1 MFSHFSIGRKISLG
15 FAVVILSTIVAF
27 FITNNTFVESRKINE
42 QITNN
47 HTPSIAKLEELKL
60 LIVRSKMLINNW
72 AYQATPPENEDKVAL
87 NKITVSE
94 YPQLKLELEE
104 LASKWD
110 DSSSTAKLD
119 TVFAEIE
126 NLWGMHEIVKQ
137 TLVGIESYNDPF
149 NLFSSQSE
157 VEEGGS
163 IDIQTDV
170 LIANLNGLID
180 RKKGATEDI
189 TNEMLSKFEGVQLLI
204 RNLGVALAIAGVL
217 IAFLTTRTIVSPVRK
232 LRLILLDLSKGIFP
246 KNWIDT
252 RGDEIGE
259 MANALETVV
268 TGLRRTK
275 DFAIS
280 VGSGTYNSDYTPLS
294 DQDEL
299 GQSLLLMR
307 KNLKEYSE
315 DMEEKVRERTAEVVR
330 QKEEIQKQGEQIAEL
345 YEQVKDSILYAKRIQ
360 EAILPSK
367 EEIDSAIKQSMVL
380 FRPKDIVSG
389 DFYWF
394 TEKEDRA
401 IIAAADCTG
410 HGVPGALMSM
420 IGSSL
425 LNEIV
430 NEKGITEPAEILF
443 ALKQGV
449 IKALN
454 KHPSADQTKDGMD
467 IALCSIPKKGNKVE
481 YAGAYNPLWLI
492 RDGEI
497 IDFPGDR
504 QPVGFFGDNLNTPYT
519 NHSVEVLPGDSL
531 YMFSDGYA
539 DQFGGPTGKKFKY
552 SQFKKLLLNIQEKP
566 MEEQREILNTR
577 IEEWMGDE
585 EQIDDILIIG
595 IKFEESA

>member
-15 FAVVILSTIVAF
+15 FAVVIVAMIVAF
-27 FITNNTFVESRKINE
+27 YITNDTFVESQKINE
-42 QITNN
+42 EITNN
-47 HTPSIAKLEELKL
+47 HNPSIAKLEELKL
-60 LIVRSKMLINNW
+60 MIVRSKMLINNW
-72 AYQATPPENEDKVAL
+72 VYQSSPSENEDKVSL
-87 NKITVSE
+87 NKLTVSE
-94 YPQLKLELEE
+94 YPKLKLELET
-104 LASKWD
+104 LAATWE
-110 DSSSTAKLD
+110 DSAKHRLTD
-119 TVFAEIE
+119 LFDNIE
-126 NLWGMHEIVKQ
+126 SLWSYHEIIKQ
-137 TLVGIESYNDPF
+137 TLNGIESYNDPL
-149 NLFSSQSE
+149 NLFTAKAM
-157 VEEGGS
+157 VEEGGE
-163 IDIQTDV
+163 IDALTDEITSV
-170 LIANLNGLID
+170 LNEIISF
-180 RKKGATEDI
+180 KKERTEAI
-189 TNEMLSKFEGVQLLI
+189 TAEMTDSFQRVRMLI
-204 RNLGVALAIAGVL
+204 RNLGVALAIAGIV

-246 KNWIDT
+246 KSWIDT

-275 DFAIS
+275 DFAIA

-294 DQDEL
+294 EQDEL

-307 KNLKEYSE
+307 KNLREYSE

-330 QKEEIQKQGEQIAEL
+330 QKEEIQKQSEQIAEL

-367 EEIDSAIKQSMVL
+367 EEIDTALKNSMVL

-394 TEKEDRA
+394 SQKGDRA

-420 IGSSL
+420 IGSTL

-430 NEKGITEPAEILF
+430 NEKGIVKPADILL
-443 ALKQGV
+443 ALKHGV

-467 IALCSIPKKGNKVE
+467 IAICSIPKSGNAIE
-481 YAGAYNPLWLI
+481 FAGANNPLWMV
-492 RDGEI
+492 RNGEI
-497 IDFPGDR
+497 IDYRGDR
-504 QPVGFFGDNLNTPYT
+504 QPVGIYGDNLDTPYT
-519 NHSVEVLPGDSL
+519 NHIVEVQPGDSV
-531 YMFSDGYA
+531 YIFSDGYA
-539 DQFGGPTGKKFKY
+539 DQFGGENGKKFKY
-552 SQFKKLLLNIQEKP
+552 SQFKKVLLDIKEKS
-566 MEEQREILNTR
+566 MSEQRDVLNHI

-585 EQIDDILIIG
+585 EQIDDILVVG
-595 IKFEESA
+595 IRF

>member
-27 FITNNTFVESRKINE
+27 YITNRTFVNSQKINE
-42 QITNN
+42 EITNN

-60 LIVRSKMLINNW
+60 MIVRSKMLINNW
-72 AYQATPPENEDKVAL
+72 VYLSSPPENEDKVAL
-87 NKITVSE
+87 NRLTISE
-94 YPQLKLELEE
+94 YPKLKIDIET
-104 LASKWD
+104 LAKQWQ
-110 DSSSTAKLD
+110 DSTKASLAPL
-119 TVFAEIE
+119 FENIE
-126 NLWGMHEIVKQ
+126 MLWSNHDIVKQ
-137 TLVGIESYNDPF
+137 TLSGMESYNDPF
-149 NLFSSQSE
+149 NQFTANSM
-157 VEEGGS
+157 VEDGG
-163 IDIQTDV
+163 DIYLLTDDILTMLNV
-170 LIANLNGLID
+170 LIDQKKNTTEIITAEMIDSFQGVRMLI
-180 RKKGATEDI
+180 K
-189 TNEMLSKFEGVQLLI
+189 
-204 RNLGVALAIAGVL
+204 NLGIGLTIAGVI

-246 KNWIDT
+246 KSWINT

-268 TGLRRTK
+268 AGLQSTK
-275 DFAIS
+275 DFAIA
-280 VGSGTYNSDYTPLS
+280 VGSGGYNTEYTPLS

-299 GQSLLLMR
+299 GQSLLVMR

-330 QKEEIQKQGEQIAEL
+330 QKEEIEKQSEQIAEL

-360 EAILPSK
+360 EAILPSR
-367 EEIDSAIKQSMVL
+367 EEINASLQNSMVL

-394 TEKEDRA
+394 TEKPDRV

-430 NEKGITEPAEILF
+430 NEKGITQPNEILL
-443 ALKQGV
+443 ALKHGV

-454 KHPSADQTKDGMD
+454 KHPSSDQTKDGMD
-467 IALCSIPKKGNKVE
+467 IGICSIPKKGNKIDF
-481 YAGAYNPLWLI
+481 AGANNPLWMV

-497 IDFPGDR
+497 IDFRGDR
-504 QPVGFFGDNLNTPYT
+504 QPVGIYGDNLDTPYT
-519 NHSVEVLPGDSL
+519 NHTIDIQDGDSV
-531 YMFSDGYA
+531 YIFSDGYA
-539 DQFGGPTGKKFKY
+539 DQFGGPRGKKFKY
-552 SQFKKLLLNIQEKP
+552 SQFKKLLVQINNET
-566 MEEQREILNTR
+566 MESQRDTLNTR
-577 IEEWMGDE
+577 IEEWMGDQE
-585 EQIDDILIIG
+585 EQIDDILVVG
-595 IKFEESA
+595 IRF

>member
-27 FITNNTFVESRKINE
+27 YITNRTFVNSQKINE
-42 QITNN
+42 EITNN

-60 LIVRSKMLINNW
+60 MIVRSKMLINNW
-72 AYQATPPENEDKVAL
+72 VYLSSPPENEDKVAL
-87 NKITVSE
+87 NRLTISE
-94 YPQLKLELEE
+94 YPKLKIDIEM
-104 LASKWD
+104 LAKQWQ
-110 DSSSTAKLD
+110 DSTKASLAPL
-119 TVFAEIE
+119 FENIE
-126 NLWGMHEIVKQ
+126 MLWSNHDIVKQ
-137 TLVGIESYNDPF
+137 TLSGMESYNDPF
-149 NLFSSQSE
+149 NQFTANSM
-157 VEEGGS
+157 VEDGG
-163 IDIQTDV
+163 DIYLLTDDILTMLNV
-170 LIANLNGLID
+170 LIDQKKNTTEIITAEMIDSFQGVRMLI
-180 RKKGATEDI
+180 K
-189 TNEMLSKFEGVQLLI
+189 
-204 RNLGVALAIAGVL
+204 NLGIGLTIAGVI

-246 KNWIDT
+246 KSWINT

-268 TGLRRTK
+268 AGLQSTK
-275 DFAIS
+275 DFAIA
-280 VGSGTYNSDYTPLS
+280 VGSGGYNTEYTPLS

-299 GQSLLLMR
+299 GQSLLVMR

-330 QKEEIQKQGEQIAEL
+330 QKEEIEKQSEQIAEL

-360 EAILPSK
+360 EAILPSR
-367 EEIDSAIKQSMVL
+367 EEINASLQNSMVL

-394 TEKEDRA
+394 TEKPDRV

-430 NEKGITEPAEILF
+430 NEKGITQPNEILL
-443 ALKQGV
+443 ALKHGV

-454 KHPSADQTKDGMD
+454 KHPSSDQTKDGMD
-467 IALCSIPKKGNKVE
+467 IGICSIPKKGNKIDF
-481 YAGAYNPLWLI
+481 AGANNPLWMV

-497 IDFPGDR
+497 IDFRGDR
-504 QPVGFFGDNLNTPYT
+504 QPVGIYGDNLDTPYT
-519 NHSVEVLPGDSL
+519 NHTIDIQDGDSV
-531 YMFSDGYA
+531 YIFSDGYA
-539 DQFGGPTGKKFKY
+539 DQFGGPRGKKFKY
-552 SQFKKLLLNIQEKP
+552 SQFKKLLVQINNET
-566 MEEQREILNTR
+566 MESQRDTLNTR
-577 IEEWMGDE
+577 IEEWMGDQE
-585 EQIDDILIIG
+585 EQIDDILVVG
-595 IKFEESA
+595 IRF

>member
-15 FAVVILSTIVAF
+15 FAVVIISTISAF
-27 FITNNTFVESRKINE
+27 YFTNDTFIESQKINE
-42 QITNN
+42 EITNN
-47 HTPSIAKLEELKL
+47 HNPSIAKLEELKL
-60 LIVRSKMLINNW
+60 MIVRSKMLINNW
-72 AYQATPPENEDKVAL
+72 VYQETAAENEDKVAL
-87 NKITVSE
+87 NKLTNTE
-94 YPQLKLELEE
+94 YPELKFELVTISQSWTDQGAKSDLDTLFLSVEE
-104 LASKWD
+104 LWNSHAQIKD
-110 DSSSTAKLD
+110 LLTG
-119 TVFAEIE
+119 V
-126 NLWGMHEIVKQ
+126 
-137 TLVGIESYNDPF
+137 ESYNEAM
-149 NLFSSQSE
+149 NTVISE
-157 VEEGGS
+157 DLVAEGGE
-163 IDIQTDV
+163 IYYMTDEI
-170 LIANLNGLID
+170 LTMLNGLIIT
-180 RKKGATEDI
+180 KKETTEDI
-189 TNEMLSKFEGVQLLI
+189 TAEMIGQFQFLRALI
-204 RNLGVALAIAGVL
+204 QGLGFGIPLAGIL

-246 KNWIDT
+246 KHWVAT

-268 TGLRRTK
+268 SGLRGTK
-275 DFAIS
+275 DFAS
-280 VGSGTYNSDYTPLS
+280 AVGSGEYNSSYTPLS

-307 KNLKEYSE
+307 QNLQEYSE
-315 DMEEKVRERTAEVVR
+315 DMEQKVRERTAEITR
-330 QKEEIQKQGEQIAEL
+330 QNEEIQKQSAQIAEL

-367 EEIDSAIKQSMVL
+367 EEIDTALKNSMVL

-394 TEKEDRA
+394 SEKHDRA

-430 NEKGITEPAEILF
+430 NEKGIIEPAEILF

-467 IALCSIPKKGNKVE
+467 IAICSIPKVGNKIE
-481 YAGAYNPLWLI
+481 YAGANNPLWMI

-497 IDFPGDR
+497 IERRGDR
-504 QPVGFFGDNLNTPYT
+504 QPVGLYGDNLDTPYT
-519 NHSVEVLPGDSL
+519 NHEVEVLPGDTV
-531 YMFSDGYA
+531 YIFSDGYA
-539 DQFGGPTGKKFKY
+539 DQFGGPNGKKFKY
-552 SQFKKLLLNIQEKP
+552 SQFKKLLKDINDKP
-566 MEEQREILNTR
+566 MANQRDVLNTAM
-577 IEEWMGDE
+577 EDWMGEEE
-585 EQIDDILIIG
+585 EQIDDILIVG
-595 IKFEESA
+595 IRF

>member
-42 QITNN
+42 QITNDHN
-47 HTPSIAKLEELKL
+47 PSIAKLEELKL
-60 LIVRSKMLINNW
+60 LTVRSKMLINNW

-87 NKITVSE
+87 NKITVTE
-94 YPQLKLELEE
+94 YPQLKLHLEKLEE
-104 LASKWD
+104 NWD
-110 DSSSTAKLD
+110 DSAKAMID
-119 TVFAEIE
+119 TIFAEME
-126 NLWGMHEIVKQ
+126 NLWGMHEMVKQ
-137 TLVGIESYNDPF
+137 TLSGIESYNDPF

-163 IDIQTDV
+163 IDRQTDQ
-170 LIANLNGLID
+170 IISHLNGLIN
-180 RKKGATEDI
+180 RKKERTMAI
-189 TNEMLSKFEGVQLLI
+189 TAEMLGKFEGVQLLI

-246 KNWIDT
+246 KSWIDT

-275 DFAIS
+275 DFAIA
-280 VGSGTYNSDYTPLS
+280 VGSGSYNSEYTPLS
-294 DQDEL
+294 EQDEL

-307 KNLKEYSE
+307 KNLKEYAE

-367 EEIDSAIKQSMVL
+367 EEIDSALKQSMVL

-430 NEKGITEPAEILF
+430 NEKGMTEPAKILF

-467 IALCSIPKKGNKVE
+467 IALCSIPKKGNKIE

-492 RDGEI
+492 REGEI

-504 QPVGFFGDNLNTPYT
+504 QPVGFFGDNQNTPYT
-519 NHSVEVLPGDSL
+519 NHTVEVEPGDSV

-552 SQFKKLLLNIQEKP
+552 SQFKKLLIKIQDES
-566 MEEQREILNTR
+566 MSDQRDILNTT
-577 IEEWMGDE
+577 IEEWMGEE

-595 IKFEESA
+595 IKF

>member
-15 FAVVILSTIVAF
+15 FAVVIICTISAF
-27 FITNNTFVESRKINE
+27 YITNDTFVESQKINE
-42 QITNN
+42 EITNN
-47 HTPSIAKLEELKL
+47 HNPSIAKLEELKL
-60 LIVRSKMLINNW
+60 MIVRSKMLINNW
-72 AYQATPPENEDKVAL
+72 VYQETAPENEDKVSL
-87 NKITVSE
+87 NLLTEKE
-94 YPQLKLELEE
+94 YPVLKSQLITLSDAWQDSAKVSLDDLFGSVESLW
-104 LASKWD
+104 ASHLQIK
-110 DSSSTAKLD
+110 
-119 TVFAEIE
+119 EI
-126 NLWGMHEIVKQ
+126 LTGV
-137 TLVGIESYNDPF
+137 ESYNDPF
-149 NLFSSQSE
+149 NKFFCADLVS
-157 VEEGGS
+157 EGGEINVITDEILTQLNDIIS
-163 IDIQTDV
+163 IKKETTEEIT
-170 LIANLNGLID
+170 AEMID
-180 RKKGATEDI
+180 QFQFLRT
-189 TNEMLSKFEGVQLLI
+189 LI
-204 RNLGVALAIAGVL
+204 RNLGIGLTLAGII

-246 KNWIDT
+246 KQWVAT

-275 DFAIS
+275 DFAIA
-280 VGSGTYNSDYTPLS
+280 VGSGTYNSNYTPLS

-299 GQSLLLMR
+299 GQSLLVMR
-307 KNLKEYSE
+307 KNLQEYSE
-315 DMEEKVRERTAEVVR
+315 DMEQKVRERTAEITR
-330 QKEEIQKQGEQIAEL
+330 QNEEIQKQSAQIAEL

-367 EEIDSAIKQSMVL
+367 EEIDMALKNSMVL

-394 TEKEDRA
+394 SEKHDRA

-467 IALCSIPKKGNKVE
+467 IAICSIPKVGNKIE
-481 YAGAYNPLWLI
+481 FAGANNPLWMI
-492 RDGEI
+492 RNGEI
-497 IDFPGDR
+497 LEHRGDR
-504 QPVGFFGDNLNTPYT
+504 QPVGIYGDNLDTPYT
-519 NHSVEVLPGDSL
+519 NHEVEVLPGDTV
-531 YMFSDGYA
+531 YIFSDGYA
-539 DQFGGPTGKKFKY
+539 DQFGGPNGKKFKY
-552 SQFKKLLLNIQEKP
+552 SQFKKLLVDINGEP
-566 MEEQREILNTR
+566 MIKQRDVLNTA
-577 IEEWMGDE
+577 IEQWMGEE
-585 EQIDDILIIG
+585 EQIDDILVVG
-595 IKFEESA
+595 IRF

>member
-15 FAVVILSTIVAF
+15 FAVVIVSMIVAF
-27 FITNNTFVESRKINE
+27 YITNNTFVESQQINE
-42 QITNN
+42 EITNN
-47 HTPSIAKLEELKL
+47 HNPSIAKLEELKL

-72 AYQATPPENEDKVAL
+72 VYQPSPPENEDKVAL
-87 NKITVSE
+87 NKLTVSE
-94 YPQLKLELEE
+94 YPKLKLELEA
-104 LASKWD
+104 LAATWE
-110 DSSSTAKLD
+110 DSAKHRLSGLFD
-119 TVFAEIE
+119 NTES
-126 NLWGMHEIVKQ
+126 LWSYHEIVKQ
-137 TLVGIESYNDPF
+137 TLNGIESYNDPF
-149 NLFSSQSE
+149 NLFTSRAM
-157 VEEGGS
+157 VEEGGE
-163 IDIQTDV
+163 IDALTDD
-170 LIANLNGLID
+170 IFTDLNKIISY
-180 RKKGATEDI
+180 KKARTEAI
-189 TNEMLSKFEGVQLLI
+189 TAHMVDSFQKVRMLI
-204 RNLGVALAIAGVL
+204 RNLGIALAIAGIV

-246 KNWIDT
+246 KSWIDT

-275 DFAIS
+275 DFAIA

-294 DQDEL
+294 EQDEL
-299 GQSLLLMR
+299 GQSLLVMR
-307 KNLKEYSE
+307 KNLMEYSE

-330 QKEEIQKQGEQIAEL
+330 QKEEIQKQSEQIAEL

-367 EEIDSAIKQSMVL
+367 EEIDTALKNSMVL

-394 TEKEDRA
+394 SQKGDRA

-430 NEKGITEPAEILF
+430 NEKGIVKPADILL
-443 ALKQGV
+443 ALKHGV

-467 IALCSIPKKGNKVE
+467 IAICSIPRNGNVIE
-481 YAGAYNPLWLI
+481 FAGANNPLWMV

-497 IDFPGDR
+497 IDYRGDR
-504 QPVGFFGDNLNTPYT
+504 QPVGIYGDNLDTPYT
-519 NHSVEVLPGDSL
+519 NHEVEVQPGDAV
-531 YMFSDGYA
+531 YIFSDGYA
-539 DQFGGPTGKKFKY
+539 DQFGGENGKKFKY
-552 SQFKKLLLNIQEKP
+552 SQFKKVLLDIKDRT
-566 MEEQREILNTR
+566 MSEQRDILNNI

-585 EQIDDILIIG
+585 EQIDDILVVG
-595 IKFEESA
+595 IRF

>member
-1 MFSHFSIGRKISLG
+1 MFSHFSIGKKISLG
-15 FAVVILSTIVAF
+15 FAVVIVSTIVAF
-27 FITNNTFVESRKINE
+27 YITNKTFVQSQKINE
-42 QITNN
+42 EITTN

-60 LIVRSKMLINNW
+60 MIVRSKMLINNW
-72 AYQATPPENEDKVAL
+72 VYLPSPSENEDKVLL
-87 NKITVSE
+87 NKLTVSE
-94 YPQLKLELEE
+94 YPKLKLELENLGKLWE
-104 LASKWD
+104 
-110 DSSSTAKLD
+110 DSAKVSLTPLFENIEMLWST
-119 TVFAEIE
+119 
-126 NLWGMHEIVKQ
+126 HEIVKQ
-137 TLVGIESYNDPF
+137 TLSGLESYNDPF
-149 NLFSSQSE
+149 NQFTANSM
-157 VEEGGS
+157 VEDGG
-163 IDIQTDV
+163 DIDV
-170 LIANLNGLID
+170 LTDEILVMLNELIETKKEMTKGITAQMID
-180 RKKGATEDI
+180 SFQGVRK
-189 TNEMLSKFEGVQLLI
+189 LI
-204 RNLGVALAIAGVL
+204 INLGIALTIAGII

-246 KNWIDT
+246 KSWIKS

-268 TGLRRTK
+268 AGLRSTK

-280 VGSGTYNSDYTPLS
+280 VGSGGYNTQYTPLS

-299 GQSLLLMR
+299 GQSLLIMR

-315 DMEEKVRERTAEVVR
+315 DMEEKVRQRTAEVVR
-330 QKEEIQKQGEQIAEL
+330 QKEEIEKQSEQIAEL

-367 EEIDSAIKQSMVL
+367 EEIDQSLKNSMVL

-394 TEKEDRA
+394 SEKSDRV

-430 NEKGITEPAEILF
+430 NEKGIVKPNDILL
-443 ALKQGV
+443 ALKHGV

-467 IALCSIPKKGNKVE
+467 IALCAIPKKGGAIE
-481 YAGAYNPLWLI
+481 FAGANNPLWLV
-492 RDGEI
+492 RDGDI
-497 IDFPGDR
+497 IDYRGDR
-504 QPVGFFGDNLNTPYT
+504 QPVGIYGDNLDTPYT
-519 NHSVEVLPGDSL
+519 NHTVEVKKGDAV
-531 YMFSDGYA
+531 YIFSDGYA

-552 SQFKKLLLNIQEKP
+552 SQFKKLLLDING
-566 MEEQREILNTR
+566 EQMSKQKEILNKT
-577 IEEWMGDE
+577 IEEWMGNQE
-585 EQIDDILIIG
+585 EQIDDILVVG
-595 IKFEESA
+595 IQF

>member
-15 FAVVILSTIVAF
+15 FAVVIIGTISAF
-27 FITNNTFVESRKINE
+27 YITNNTFVESQKINE
-42 QITNN
+42 AITNN
-47 HTPSIAKLEELKL
+47 HNPSIAKLEELKL
-60 LIVRSKMLINNW
+60 MIVRSKMLINNW
-72 AYQATPPENEDKVAL
+72 VYQETAAENEDKVAL
-87 NKITVSE
+87 NKLTNKE
-94 YPQLKLELEE
+94 YPQLKSELETI
-104 LASKWD
+104 SKLWESED
-110 DSSSTAKLD
+110 AKYDLD
-119 TVFAEIE
+119 TLFSSVEV
-126 NLWGMHEIVKQ
+126 LWQSHAQIKELLTGV
-137 TLVGIESYNDPF
+137 ESYNDAQNTF
-149 NLFSSQSE
+149 FAEFL
-157 VEEGGS
+157 VAEGGE
-163 IDIQTDV
+163 IDYLTDEI
-170 LIANLNGLID
+170 LTMLNGLIAT
-180 RKKGATEDI
+180 KKETTEDI
-189 TNEMLSKFEGVQLLI
+189 TDEMIGQFHNLRTLI
-204 RNLGVALAIAGVL
+204 VGLGIGLPLTGII

-246 KNWIDT
+246 KHWIST

-268 TGLRRTK
+268 SGLRGTK
-275 DFAIS
+275 DFAIA
-280 VGSGTYNSDYTPLS
+280 VGSGEYNSNYTPLS

-307 KNLKEYSE
+307 QNLQEYSE
-315 DMEEKVRERTAEVVR
+315 DMEQKVRERTAEITR
-330 QKEEIQKQGEQIAEL
+330 QNEEIQKQSAQIAEL

-367 EEIDSAIKQSMVL
+367 EEINTALKNSMVL

-394 TEKEDRA
+394 SEKHDRA

-430 NEKGITEPAEILF
+430 NEKGIIEPAEILF

-467 IALCSIPKKGNKVE
+467 IAICSIPKEGNKIE
-481 YAGAYNPLWLI
+481 YAGANNPLWMI

-497 IDFPGDR
+497 IERRGDR
-504 QPVGFFGDNLNTPYT
+504 QPVGIYGDNLDTPYT
-519 NHSVEVLPGDSL
+519 NHEIEVMPGDTV
-531 YMFSDGYA
+531 YIFSDGYA
-539 DQFGGPTGKKFKY
+539 DQFGGPRGKKFKY
-552 SQFKKLLLNIQEKP
+552 SQFKQLLVDINDKP
-566 MEEQREILNTR
+566 MANQKEVLNNA
-577 IEEWMGDE
+577 IEEWMGEE
-585 EQIDDILIIG
+585 EQIDDILVVG
-595 IKFEESA
+595 IRF